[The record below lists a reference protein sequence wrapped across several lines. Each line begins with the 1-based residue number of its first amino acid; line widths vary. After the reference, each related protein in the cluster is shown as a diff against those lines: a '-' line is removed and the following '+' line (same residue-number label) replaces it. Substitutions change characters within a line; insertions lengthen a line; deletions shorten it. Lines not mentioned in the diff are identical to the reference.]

1 MTDLTA
7 LGFQASWRKRLLALG
22 HFVLVLGIG
31 CAMPPPAPVTSP
43 AAAASDEGCKDDKD
57 CKGGRVCEKGACVSP
72 SGMTADVKGRIDDGE
87 VTLDLL
93 RAAVD
98 AEDCYEFRGLE
109 HALKQLSDSAGYRTK
124 LMAHLVDSDEKAKEP
139 VSAFGEWLL
148 LVERRSQICKSGA
161 AREQLLAVSS
171 DTGAFVDERIVDK
184 AVKETDCA
192 VLSSIN
198 GLGLWPFESQ
208 FVGEVANRDFT
219 KAEVTRRLWLDT
231 IETFTKECGKRL
243 SRREVIE
250 VDAVSDKLRRIVGL
264 DDELLIGLR
273 SKLMAAMEQGNAEA
287 VRSYLASVTE
297 REKALDSRNSAAL
310 EAKMK
315 TIQADFEKARA
326 EAKASATAAATPA
339 KGSKKPQPAA
349 ATQPGAKPAE
359 QIRDAVETT
368 KAAVEAVDVARSLF
382 GF

>member
-1 MTDLTA
+1 MTDMIA
-7 LGFQASWRKRLLALG
+7 LRLQAPWRKRLVALG
-22 HFVLVLGIG
+22 YFVLVLGIG
-31 CAMPPPAPVTSP
+31 CGMPPAPAPVTAP
-43 AAAASDEGCKDDKD
+43 VASDEGCKDDKD
-57 CKGGRVCEKGACVSP
+57 CKAGRVCEKGACVSP

-98 AEDCYEFRGLE
+98 AKDCYEFRGLE
-109 HALKQLSDSAGYRTK
+109 NALKQLSDSAGYRTK
-124 LMAHLVDSDEKAKEP
+124 LMAHLVDSDEKATEP
-139 VSAFGEWLL
+139 VSALGEWLL

-161 AREQLLAVSS
+161 SREQLLAVSS
-171 DTGAFVDERIVDK
+171 DTGAFVDEKIVDK

-192 VLSSIN
+192 VLSSVN

-208 FVGEVANRDFT
+208 FVGEVANRDFA

-297 REKALDSRNSAAL
+297 REKALDSRNAAAL

-315 TIQADFEKARA
+315 TIQADFEKARE
-326 EAKASATAAATPA
+326 EAKASATAAAPA
-339 KGSKKPQPAA
+339 KGSKKPQAGA

>member
-1 MTDLTA
+1 MTDLTFA
-7 LGFQASWRKRLLALG
+7 RFQAAWRKRLLALG
-22 HFVLVLGIG
+22 HVVLVLGAG
-31 CAMPPPAPVTSP
+31 CAMPPPAPVTAP
-43 AAAASDEGCKDDKD
+43 VASDDDGCKDDKD
-57 CKGGRVCEKGACVSP
+57 CKGGRVCEKGSCVSP

-98 AEDCYEFRGLE
+98 AKDCYEFRGLE

-124 LMAHLVDSDEKAKEP
+124 LAAHLAENDEKAADP
-139 VSAFGEWLL
+139 ASALGEWLL

-161 AREQLLAVSS
+161 SRDQLLAVSS
-171 DTGAFVDERIVDK
+171 DTGAFVDEKIVDK

-192 VLSSIN
+192 VLSSVN
-198 GLGLWPFESQ
+198 GLGLWPFESR

-219 KAEVTRRLWLDT
+219 KAEVTRRLWIDT

-250 VDAVSDKLRRIVGL
+250 VEAVSDKLRRIVGL

-273 SKLMAAMEQGNAEA
+273 SKLMAAMEKGDAEA

-297 REKALDSRNSAAL
+297 REKALDSRNAAAL
-310 EAKMK
+310 EAKMR
-315 TIQADFEKARA
+315 TIQADFEKARE

-339 KGSKKPQPAA
+339 KGSKKPQPGA
-349 ATQPGAKPAE
+349 ATEPGAKPAE